1 MSSIDFVKIILAP
14 SILSI
19 FSILISFLLFFSR
32 KKFES
37 NERIRIESLLA
48 NLKATHDKTLAEL
61 KANID
66 TRTQR
71 AQLVDKTQFMHEYE
85 LYKEAWTLM
94 YNLNQAINNFEKL
107 FPMNS
112 QRENME
118 SMITTANKEYFKYIE
133 HLEKNKPFY
142 PEKIFQALS
151 AISENFD
158 KKIIDYATNE
168 NHGKEYLEKKSTT
181 RLELK
186 ECTEKA
192 LIAIRERIAE
202 VRVI

>member
-1 MSSIDFVKIILAP
+1 MSTFDIVKIIFDP

-19 FSILISFLLFFSR
+19 FSLLISLLIFISR
-32 KKFES
+32 KIFES
-37 NERIRIESLLA
+37 NERIRTESLLA

-66 TRTQR
+66 TRAQR
-71 AQLVDKTQFMHEYE
+71 AQIVDKTQFVHEYE

-94 YNLNQAINNFEKL
+94 YNLNKTINNFEKI

-112 QRENME
+112 RRENME
-118 SMITTANKEYFKYIE
+118 PLIATANIEYDKYVE

-142 PEKIFQALS
+142 PEKIYQALY

-158 KKIIDYATNE
+158 KKIIDFATNE
-168 NHGKEYLEKKSTT
+168 NDRKEYLEKKSYT
-181 RLELK
+181 RFQHK

-192 LIAIRERIAE
+192 IIAIRERIAE
-202 VRVI
+202 VRII